1 MSSFPEATSSSR
13 IFSLAQQRLSSAS
26 FQRASTSPAAC
37 LPPITDAGVLA
48 PDNRRRGRELLDN
61 VPEVD
66 ELGHVDLCEGLAV
79 ERSIEQSPH
88 LRRPVT
94 KTHDGESGAFA

>member
-1 MSSFPEATSSSR
+1 MSFFPEATSFVEDLLPR
-13 IFSLAQQRLSSAS
+13 AATVEQREP
-26 FQRASTSPAAC
+26 PARKHFAC
-37 LPPITDAGVLA
+37 GVLA
-48 PDNRRRGRELLDN
+48 SDDRRRGRELLDN

-79 ERSIEQSPH
+79 ERSIEQFPH

-94 KTHDGESGAFA
+94 KTHDGESGAFCEAW